1 MIHSGEERTN
11 GIRCRFNPSIGI
23 NFQGAK
29 ISSDTGILLLREI
42 DERFGITSALEGI
55 LQDSRNV
62 SHTQHSCTDLL
73 RQRVYQIAAGYEDC
87 NDANELRKDPALRL
101 ALDKNN
107 AYAAS
112 QSLLSR
118 FENEILGNRQG
129 LHALDGVLQ
138 RSIDPLLKREG
149 KARLI
154 LDLDS
159 SEDPA
164 HGRQEGVNYNGHF
177 RKNCYHPLFC
187 FTSSGICLAGK
198 LREGNV
204 HSAHGALEMLS
215 PIVERYRKHFKQF
228 WLRGDAAFAKP
239 ELYAYCEQREMTYF
253 IRLKS
258 NNTLKNLIEPYL
270 ERPTGSLLKSG
281 IEEKFIDLSYQAGS
295 CEKPR
300 RVVCRIA
307 WHENELFPRIGFVV
321 TNSRISVKKVIKVYH
336 RRAEIENRIK
346 EGKNTLRWDKTSCHR
361 FESNEARLKMGLLA
375 YNLLHLLRKF
385 YIRGEGVRRSVE
397 WLIRRLIKVGAKFSY
412 HARRWQVQVSSAF
425 PLRHHYLA
433 VIDSG

>member
-1 MIHSGEERTN
+1 LSFQFFDRD
-11 GIRCRFNPSIGI
+11 P
-23 NFQGAK
+23 FQGAK

-55 LQDSRNV
+55 LQDSRKV

-118 FENEILGNRQG
+118 FENKILGNLQG

-187 FTSSGICLAGK
+187 FTSSGICLSGK

-239 ELYAYCEQREMTYF
+239 ELYAYCEAKRMTYF

-258 NNTLKNLIEPYL
+258 NNTLKKLIEPHL
-270 ERPTGSLLKSG
+270 ERPTGNLLKSG
-281 IEEKFIDLSYQAGS
+281 IQEKFIDLSYQAGS
-295 CEKPR
+295 WEKPR

-307 WHENELFPRIGFVV
+307 WHESELFPQIGFVV
-321 TNSRISVKKVIKVYH
+321 TNSRISVEKVIKLYH
-336 RRAEIENRIK
+336 HRAEIENRIK

-385 YIRGEGVRRSVE
+385 YIRGEGVRRSIE

-425 PLRHHYLA
+425 ALRHHYLA